1 MAACYPGGGTGY
13 KRHVDNP
20 TKDGGRLTCIMY
32 LNPEWDVQVLD
43 FLMQYIFFNGFILIT
58 QIVCSF
64 SYLFSS
70 YILQKDGGVL
80 RIFETT
86 NKESY
91 IDVIPSMNRLLVFW
105 SDKSP
110 HEVQPAFK
118 TR

>member
-20 TKDGGRLTCIMY
+20 TKDGRRLTCIMY

-43 FLMQYIFFNGFILIT
+43 FFIEFVILT
-58 QIVCSF
+58 QISCSF

-70 YILQKDGGVL
+70 YKNILQKDGGVL
-80 RIFETT
+80 RIFETI

-91 IDVIPSMNRLLVFW
+91 IDVIPAMNRLLVFW

-110 HEVQPAFK
+110 HEVQPTFK